1 MLGESLKG
9 HTMFTLDDLDVT
21 RVIELSHELRRGIPN
36 HASHPPYE
44 MVPYY
49 RAGDFEMDGGY
60 GGSNELLLMSGHSGT
75 HLDAL
80 GHVTQNG
87 QGFQGHRLD
96 ELNAG
101 LNGLGALG
109 IETVKPILR
118 RGVLIDVAGHRGIM
132 AGETAPVDASE
143 IKDICRADGIALRQ
157 GDCVLLHT
165 GWSRFWSDPAGYMGV
180 DTGTPGVSAD
190 GADYLCRAGAF
201 LMGGET
207 AVVEHQAPGSHSL
220 PVHMLALARAGVH
233 LLENMDLSALAATG
247 VREFVFLCLPL
258 RLVGAT
264 GSPVRPVALIV

>member
-1 MLGESLKG
+1 MLTLNDIESA
-9 HTMFTLDDLDVT
+9 
-21 RVIELSHELRRGIPN
+21 RVVELSHELRRGMPN
-36 HASHPPYE
+36 HVSHPPYE
-44 MVPYY
+44 MVPYF
-49 RAGDFEMDGGY
+49 RAGDFQMEGGY

-87 QGFQGHRLD
+87 TGFQGRRLD

-101 LNGLGALG
+101 LDGLGALG
-109 IETVKPILR
+109 IETVQPILR
-118 RGVLIDVAGHRGIM
+118 RGVLIDVAAHRGAM
-132 AGETAPVDASE
+132 EGETAPIDAAE
-143 IKDICRADGIALRQ
+143 IEDICRADGIAVRK

-165 GWSRFWSDPAGYMGV
+165 GWARHWSDPAAYLGDG
-180 DTGTPGVSAD
+180 TGTPGISAD
-190 GADYLCRAGAF
+190 GAAYLCDAGAF

-220 PVHMLALARAGVH
+220 PVHMLALAHAGVH

-247 VREFVFLCLPL
+247 AREFLFLCLPL

-264 GSPVRPVALIV
+264 GSPVRPVAVIG